1 MKKIAAVC
9 GVLCSIA
16 IASAAQYATEVK
28 NLYADSNGTKVVG
41 KLLPTT
47 EVQILKQE
55 NGKVLL
61 AVEGYAEAGS
71 DLAVYFVPGK
81 RILNVGLT
89 KGSGITLQTLSSTQ
103 VDGKAYNKV
112 KLEAWSEEGALSEDL
127 NGLLAQAKDMYEQNC
142 SMCHG
147 LHSVKEYT
155 ANQWPSMF
163 KSMAGRTTIDKKDYQ
178 LVVAY
183 LQKNAKDMK

>member
-1 MKKIAAVC
+1 MNKIAMMC
-9 GVLCSIA
+9 GVLCSMA
-16 IASAAQYATEVK
+16 IASAAEYAAEVK
-28 NLYADSNGTKVVG
+28 NLYADSKGSKVVG

-47 EVQILKQE
+47 QVQILKKE
-55 NGKVLL
+55 GGRVLL

-81 RILNVGLT
+81 RILSVGLS
-89 KGSGITLQTLSSTQ
+89 KDSGIALQKISSTQ
-103 VDGKAYNKV
+103 VDGKTYNKV
-112 KLEAWSEEGALSEDL
+112 KIQAWSEEGALSTDL
-127 NGLLAQAKDMYEQNC
+127 NGLFTQAKDMYEQNC

-163 KSMAGRTTIDKKDYQ
+163 KSMAGSTAIDKKDYQ
-178 LVVAY
+178 LVIEY
-183 LQKNAKDMK
+183 LQKNAKDMQ